1 VRARQARRVL
11 RIDALI
17 DLGLAA
23 LLLLAPWTSLYDAL
37 GLPAADPPVF
47 AAIAGVLLVGFA
59 YLLWV
64 APDYALLGRRVAETA
79 AIVNALIALFVALW
93 LVTGPVGIRPL
104 GVGLALLV
112 AAAKAVMAAAQ
123 ARLASAP

>member
-1 VRARQARRVL
+1 MRARQARRVL
-11 RIDALI
+11 RLDGLI

-23 LLLLAPWTSLYDAL
+23 LLFLAPWTSLYDAL

-47 AAIAGVLLVGFA
+47 AMIAGVLLLGFA

-64 APDYALLGRRVAETA
+64 APDYAVLGRRVAETA
-79 AIVNALIALFVALW
+79 AVVDGLIAAVVVLW
-93 LVTGPVGIRPL
+93 LVTGPAGVRVL
-104 GVGLALLV
+104 GVGVAVAV
-112 AAAKAVMAAAQ
+112 AASKGLLAAAL

>member
-1 VRARQARRVL
+1 MRARQARRVL
-11 RIDALI
+11 RIDGLI

-23 LLLLAPWTSLYDAL
+23 LLLLAPWASLYDAL

-47 AAIAGVLLVGFA
+47 AVIAGVLLLGFA

-64 APDYALLGRRVAETA
+64 APDYAVLGRRVAETA
-79 AIVNALIALFVALW
+79 AIVNGLIAAVVVLW
-93 LVTGPVGIRPL
+93 LVTGPVGVRPL
-104 GVGLALLV
+104 GVGTALVV
-112 AAAKAVMAAAQ
+112 AAAKGVLAAAE

>member
-1 VRARQARRVL
+1 VRARQARLAL
-11 RIDALI
+11 RIDSLI

-37 GLPAADPPVF
+37 GLPAANPPIF
-47 AAIAGVLLVGFA
+47 AVIAGVLLLGFA

-64 APDYALLGRRVAETA
+64 APDYAVLGRRVAETA
-79 AIVNALIALFVALW
+79 AIVNALITAVVVLW
-93 LVTGPVGIRPL
+93 LVTGPVGVMPL
-104 GVGLALLV
+104 GVAVSLLV
-112 AAAKAVMAAAQ
+112 AAAKGVMAAAQ

>member
-11 RIDALI
+11 RIDGLI

-23 LLLLAPWTSLYDAL
+23 LLLLAPWASLYDAL

-47 AAIAGVLLVGFA
+47 AVIAGVLLLGFA

-64 APDYALLGRRVAETA
+64 APDYAVLGRRVAETA
-79 AIVNALIALFVALW
+79 AIVNGLIAAVVVLW
-93 LVTGPVGIRPL
+93 LVTGPVGVRPL
-104 GVGLALLV
+104 GVGIALVV
-112 AAAKAVMAAAQ
+112 AAAKGVLAAAE